1 MRSCVRQEKM
11 AVSVLM
17 LALSSPLFAGDTVTA
32 PGIVRHGALVGHET
46 ASTPLRLTAWLNL
59 HDRAALDA
67 RVKEMYTPGSPSYRQ
82 WLTDADLKAYLP
94 TAAEATAV
102 RQELEAHHLRVEGVD
117 PYNLSIR
124 FTGAA
129 ADVEEAFHTQVLSYR
144 VGCELVHRSASKPQ
158 VAGASGAL
166 LHSVGGLDSLGAR
179 PFLRRAMDASTGK
192 ERQRATMSASK
203 PTSLP
208 YSNKCFFAPQTYTKS
223 AAIFTRQGI
232 RGVTLTATG
241 QTYGITRPDATS
253 QPPSCGYAPQD
264 VQGFYGLPAAYKL
277 GLTGAGQTIVLV
289 DAYLEPQALTDGNLF
304 NSLSGLPKFTSANYQ
319 TYNPGAANQTGY
331 DAQLGWDV
339 ETDLDVQWAHAIA
352 PGAKIAL
359 VQAFSQ
365 DFEDLQGA
373 LLYAVES
380 HLGNVIS
387 NSYGNPESYLS
398 PLTAD
403 IFNQIAEIAS
413 AEGVAVQFSSGDD
426 GDFTAA
432 GDPVAEVS
440 APADS
445 PYVTAVG
452 GTTIGIDP
460 ADSSQTFT
468 VGWGNNVNVMSTFP
482 VGIDVPPTEGAE
494 FYAGSGGGAST
505 YFAKP
510 AYQSKLPGAG
520 RQVPDVSALADPFTG
535 VEIVIS
541 DGAGDQG
548 IEVIGGT
555 SLSSPIFSAMWAIA
569 NQAAGVPLGQ
579 AAPYIALTPSPLI
592 RDVAPLTGPA
602 NTTATESVGGGA
614 ATDYSAD
621 ELSQPLYTTT
631 EYVSTLWVPE
641 EPVSINLTFGTDSS
655 LTVTQGWDNVTGWG
669 TPDVGAAAGLLGT
682 LK

>member
-1 MRSCVRQEKM
+1 MRSCVRHKKM
-11 AVSVLM
+11 AASFLM
-17 LALSSPLFAGDTVTA
+17 LALSSPLYAGKAVTA
-32 PGIVRHGALVGHET
+32 PAITRHGISLGHESP
-46 ASTPLRLTAWLNL
+46 STPLRLSAWLNL

-67 RVKEMYTPGSPSYRQ
+67 RVKEIYTPGSPTYRQ

-94 TAAEATAV
+94 TAAEAATV
-102 RQELEAHHLRVEGVD
+102 RRELEAHHLRIEGVD
-117 PYNLSIR
+117 PYNLSVR
-124 FTGAA
+124 FTGTT
-129 ADVEEAFHTQVLSYR
+129 ADVEEALHTQVLSYS
-144 VGCELVHRSASKPQ
+144 VKGELVHASASRPQ
-158 VAGASGAL
+158 LAGAAGAL
-166 LHSVGGLDSLGAR
+166 LHSVGGLDSLGAK
-179 PFLRRAMDASTGK
+179 PFLRRALDLSTGK
-192 ERQRATMSASK
+192 EKQRAAVAASK

-208 YSNKCFFAPQTYTKS
+208 YSNQCFFAPQSYTKS
-223 AAIFTRQGI
+223 GAIFTSQGF

-241 QTYGITRPDATS
+241 LTYGVTLPDSTS
-253 QPPSCGYAPQD
+253 QPPACGYAPKD
-264 VQGFYGLPAAYKL
+264 VQDFYGMPASYKL
-277 GLTGAGQTIVLV
+277 GFSGKGQTIVLV

-304 NSLSGLPKFTSANYQ
+304 NSLSGLPKFTSANYK

-331 DAQLGWDV
+331 DSQLGWDV

-352 PGAKIAL
+352 PDAHIAV

-365 DFEDLQGA
+365 DFEDLQAA

-403 IFNQIAEIAS
+403 IFNEIAEFAS
-413 AEGVAVQFSSGDD
+413 AQGIAVQFSSGDS

-432 GDPVAEVS
+432 GDPIAEVS

-460 ADSSQTFT
+460 TDPSQTFT

-482 VGIDVPPTEGAE
+482 VGISVPPTYGAE
-494 FYAGSGGGAST
+494 FYAGSGGGESN

-510 AYQSKLPGAG
+510 AYQSTLPGAG

-535 VEIVIS
+535 VEIVVS
-541 DGAGDQG
+541 NGAGDQG

-555 SLSSPIFSAMWAIA
+555 SLSSPIFSAMWAIVD
-569 NQAAGVPLGQ
+569 QAAGVSLGQ
-579 AAPYIALTPSPLI
+579 AAPYVALAPSPLI
-592 RDVAPLTGPA
+592 RDVVPLTGPA

-614 ATDYSAD
+614 ATDYSSD
-621 ELSQPLYTTT
+621 DLSQPLYTTT

-641 EPVSINLTFGTDSS
+641 EPVSVNLTFGTDSS

-669 TPDVGAAAGLLGT
+669 TPDVGAAAGLLGA